1 MLIISDIAELE
12 EALRIHRRKFKHIS
26 LVPTMGNLHEGHLK
40 LVNQASEIS
49 DFVCVSIFVNPL
61 QFGPKEDYS
70 AYPRTL
76 DEDISQLENTNCSLL
91 FLPESKDL
99 LLNIRECKADPYLS
113 SILCGKTRTNHFDG
127 VVTIVNRLFELF
139 KPKSTYFG
147 EKDYQQLMII
157 KEFITRND
165 LNIRIEGI
173 STEREESGL
182 AKSSRNKYL
191 SNDEKEKAALIYKSL
206 CKARH
211 SILDLS
217 SLDQALEEAIELLEE
232 NSFKV
237 DYFEA
242 RSRVSLK
249 SSNDLE
255 DIILFCA
262 ATINNVR
269 LIDNLKV

>member
-1 MLIISDIAELE
+1 MLIISDIAELVE
-12 EALRIHRRKFKHIS
+12 VLRIDRREFKHLS

-76 DEDISQLENTNCSLL
+76 DEDISKLENTNCSLL

-99 LLNIRECKADPYLS
+99 LLNIQECKADPYLS

-165 LNIRIEGI
+165 LNIKIEGI

-191 SNDEKEKAALIYKSL
+191 SHDEKVKATLIYKSL
-206 CKARH
+206 CKVRK

-217 SLDQALEEAIELLEE
+217 SLDQALDEAIELLEE

-249 SSNDLE
+249 STNDLE
-255 DIILFCA
+255 EIILFCA

>member
-12 EALRIHRRKFKHIS
+12 EALRIHRREFKHLS

-76 DEDISQLENTNCSLL
+76 DEDISQLEHTNCSLL

-113 SILCGKTRTNHFDG
+113 SSLCGKTRTNHFDG

-165 LNIRIEGI
+165 LNIKIEGI

-191 SNDEKEKAALIYKSL
+191 SNDEKEKATLIYRSL
-206 CKARH
+206 CKVRQ
-211 SILDLS
+211 SILDSS
-217 SLDQALEEAIELLEE
+217 SLGQAICEAIELLEE

>member
-12 EALRIHRRKFKHIS
+12 EALRIHRREFKHLS

-76 DEDISQLENTNCSLL
+76 DEDISQLEKTNCSLL

-157 KEFITRND
+157 KEFVTRDD
-165 LNIRIEGI
+165 LNIKIEGI

-255 DIILFCA
+255 EIILFCA

>member
-12 EALRIHRRKFKHIS
+12 EALRIQRRKFKHIS

-40 LVNQASEIS
+40 LVNHASEIS

-76 DEDISQLENTNCSLL
+76 DEDISKLENTNCSLL

-165 LNIRIEGI
+165 LNIKIKGI

-191 SNDEKEKAALIYKSL
+191 SNHEKEKATLIYESL
-206 CKARH
+206 CKVRQ

>member
-12 EALRIHRRKFKHIS
+12 EALRIHRREFKHIS

-40 LVNQASEIS
+40 LVNQASKIS

-76 DEDISQLENTNCSLL
+76 DEDISKLENTICSLL
-91 FLPESKDL
+91 FHPESKDL
-99 LLNIRECKADPYLS
+99 LRNIRECKADPYLS

-157 KEFITRND
+157 KEFVTRHD
-165 LNIRIEGI
+165 LNIKIEGI

-191 SNDEKEKAALIYKSL
+191 SNDEKEKATLIYGSL
-206 CKARH
+206 CKVRQ
-211 SILDLS
+211 SILDSS
-217 SLDQALEEAIELLEE
+217 SLGQAICEAIELLEE

-242 RSRVSLK
+242 RSRESLK

>member
-12 EALRIHRRKFKHIS
+12 EALKIHRREFKHLS

-139 KPKSTYFG
+139 KPKSSYFG

-157 KEFITRND
+157 KEFITRYD

-255 DIILFCA
+255 EIILFCA

>member
-12 EALRIHRRKFKHIS
+12 EALRIHRREFKHLS

-61 QFGPKEDYS
+61 QFGPKEDFS

-76 DEDISQLENTNCSLL
+76 DEDISKLENTNCSLL

-165 LNIRIEGI
+165 LNIKIEGI
-173 STEREESGL
+173 STEREGSGL

-255 DIILFCA
+255 EIILFCA

>member
-12 EALRIHRRKFKHIS
+12 EALRIHRREFKHLS

-49 DFVCVSIFVNPL
+49 DFVCKVR
-61 QFGPKEDYS
+61 Q
-70 AYPRTL
+70 
-76 DEDISQLENTNCSLL
+76 
-91 FLPESKDL
+91 
-99 LLNIRECKADPYLS
+99 
-113 SILCGKTRTNHFDG
+113 
-127 VVTIVNRLFELF
+127 
-139 KPKSTYFG
+139 
-147 EKDYQQLMII
+147 
-157 KEFITRND
+157 
-165 LNIRIEGI
+165 
-173 STEREESGL
+173 
-182 AKSSRNKYL
+182 
-191 SNDEKEKAALIYKSL
+191 
-206 CKARH
+206 

-217 SLDQALEEAIELLEE
+217 SLDQAICEAIELLEE

>member
-1 MLIISDIAELE
+1 MLIISDTAELE

-70 AYPRTL
+70 TYPRTL
-76 DEDISQLENTNCSLL
+76 DEDISKLENTNCSLL

-99 LLNIRECKADPYLS
+99 LLNIRECKADPYFS
-113 SILCGKTRTNHFDG
+113 SILCGKTRANHFDG

-157 KEFITRND
+157 KEFVTRHD
-165 LNIRIEGI
+165 LNIKIEGI
-173 STEREESGL
+173 PTEREESGL

-191 SNDEKEKAALIYKSL
+191 SHDEKAKATLIYRSL
-206 CKARH
+206 CKVRQ

>member
-12 EALRIHRRKFKHIS
+12 EALKIHRREFKHLS

-76 DEDISQLENTNCSLL
+76 DEDISQLEKTNCSLL

-191 SNDEKEKAALIYKSL
+191 SHDEKAKATLIYRSL
-206 CKARH
+206 CKVRQ
-211 SILDLS
+211 SILDSS
-217 SLDQALEEAIELLEE
+217 SLDQALDEAIELLEE

-255 DIILFCA
+255 DVILFCA

>member
-12 EALRIHRRKFKHIS
+12 EALRIHRREFKHLS

-76 DEDISQLENTNCSLL
+76 DEDINQLENTNCSLL

-255 DIILFCA
+255 DVILFCA

>member
-1 MLIISDIAELE
+1 MLIISDTAELE

-70 AYPRTL
+70 TYPRTL
-76 DEDISQLENTNCSLL
+76 DEDISKLENTNCSLL

-99 LLNIRECKADPYLS
+99 LLNIRECKADPYFS
-113 SILCGKTRTNHFDG
+113 SILCGKTRANHFDG

-157 KEFITRND
+157 KEFVTRHD
-165 LNIRIEGI
+165 LNIKIEGI
-173 STEREESGL
+173 PTEREESGL

-191 SNDEKEKAALIYKSL
+191 SHDEKAKATLIYRSL
-206 CKARH
+206 CKVRQ
-211 SILDLS
+211 SILDSS
-217 SLDQALEEAIELLEE
+217 SLDQALDEAIELLEE

-255 DIILFCA
+255 DVILFCA

>member
-12 EALRIHRRKFKHIS
+12 EALRIHRREFKHIS

-127 VVTIVNRLFELF
+127 VVTIVNKLFELF

-147 EKDYQQLMII
+147 KKDYQQLMII
-157 KEFITRND
+157 KEFVTRHD
-165 LNIRIEGI
+165 LNIKIEGI

-191 SNDEKEKAALIYKSL
+191 SNDEKEKATLIYRSL
-206 CKARH
+206 CKVRQ
-211 SILDLS
+211 SILDSS
-217 SLDQALEEAIELLEE
+217 SLGQAICEAIELLEE

-242 RSRVSLK
+242 RSRVTLK

>member
-12 EALRIHRRKFKHIS
+12 EVLRIHRREFKHLS

-40 LVNQASEIS
+40 LVNKASEIS

-61 QFGPKEDYS
+61 QFGPEEDYID
-70 AYPRTL
+70 YPRTL
-76 DEDISQLENTNCSLL
+76 DEDISKLENTNCSLL

-113 SILCGKTRTNHFDG
+113 SILCGKTRANHFDG

-157 KEFITRND
+157 KEFVTRQD
-165 LNIRIEGI
+165 LNINIEGI
-173 STEREESGL
+173 STEREETGL

-191 SNDEKEKAALIYKSL
+191 SNDEKAKATLIYRSL
-206 CKARH
+206 CKVRQ

-217 SLDQALEEAIELLEE
+217 SLDQALDEAIELLEE

>member
-12 EALRIHRRKFKHIS
+12 EALKIHRREFKHLS

-76 DEDISQLENTNCSLL
+76 DEDISQLEKTNCSLL

-255 DIILFCA
+255 EIILFCA

>member
-12 EALRIHRRKFKHIS
+12 EALRIHRREFKHLS

-40 LVNQASEIS
+40 LVNKASEIS
-49 DFVCVSIFVNPL
+49 DFVCVTIFVNPL

-76 DEDISQLENTNCSLL
+76 DEDISKLENTNCSLL

-157 KEFITRND
+157 KEFVTRYD
-165 LNIRIEGI
+165 LNIKIEGI
-173 STEREESGL
+173 PTEREESGL

-191 SNDEKEKAALIYKSL
+191 SNDEKEKATLIYRSL
-206 CKARH
+206 CKVRQ

-255 DIILFCA
+255 EIILFCA

>member
-12 EALRIHRRKFKHIS
+12 EALKIHRREFKHLS

-76 DEDISQLENTNCSLL
+76 DEDISQLEKTNCSLL

-113 SILCGKTRTNHFDG
+113 SILCGKSRTNHFDG

-255 DIILFCA
+255 EIILFCA

>member
-12 EALRIHRRKFKHIS
+12 EALRIHRREFKHIS

-113 SILCGKTRTNHFDG
+113 SILCGKTRANHFDG

-206 CKARH
+206 CKVRQ

-255 DIILFCA
+255 EIILFCA

>member
-12 EALRIHRRKFKHIS
+12 EALRIHRREFKHIS

-40 LVNQASEIS
+40 LVNQASKIS

-76 DEDISQLENTNCSLL
+76 DEDISKLENTNCSLV

-99 LLNIRECKADPYLS
+99 LRNIRECKADPYLS

-157 KEFITRND
+157 KEFVTRHD
-165 LNIRIEGI
+165 LNIKIEGI

-255 DIILFCA
+255 EIILFCA

>member
-12 EALRIHRRKFKHIS
+12 EALKIHRREFKHLS

-113 SILCGKTRTNHFDG
+113 SILCGKSRTNHFDG

-255 DIILFCA
+255 EIILFCA

>member
-1 MLIISDIAELE
+1 MLIISHTAELE
-12 EALRIHRRKFKHIS
+12 EALRIYRREFKHIS

-40 LVNQASEIS
+40 LVNQASKIS

-76 DEDISQLENTNCSLL
+76 DEDISKLENTNCSLL

-99 LLNIRECKADPYLS
+99 LRNIRECKADPYLS

-157 KEFITRND
+157 KEFVTRHD
-165 LNIRIEGI
+165 LNIKIEGI

-191 SNDEKEKAALIYKSL
+191 SNDEKEKATLIYRSL
-206 CKARH
+206 CKVRQ
-211 SILDLS
+211 SILDSS
-217 SLDQALEEAIELLEE
+217 SLGQAICEAIELLEE

-249 SSNDLE
+249 V
-255 DIILFCA
+255 I
-262 ATINNVR
+262 
-269 LIDNLKV
+269 

>member
-12 EALRIHRRKFKHIS
+12 EALKIHRREFKHLS

-206 CKARH
+206 CKVRQ

-242 RSRVSLK
+242 RSRVTLK

>member
-12 EALRIHRRKFKHIS
+12 EALRIHRREFKHLS

-76 DEDISQLENTNCSLL
+76 DVDISKLENTNCSLL

-165 LNIRIEGI
+165 LNIKIEGI
-173 STEREESGL
+173 STEREGSGL

-191 SNDEKEKAALIYKSL
+191 SNDEKAKATLIYRSL
-206 CKARH
+206 CKVRQ

-249 SSNDLE
+249 STNDLE
-255 DIILFCA
+255 EIILFCA

>member
-1 MLIISDIAELE
+1 MLIISHTAELE
-12 EALRIHRRKFKHIS
+12 EALRIYRREFKHIS

-40 LVNQASEIS
+40 LVNQASKIS

-76 DEDISQLENTNCSLL
+76 DEDISKLENTNCSLL

-99 LLNIRECKADPYLS
+99 LRNIRECKADPYLS

-157 KEFITRND
+157 KEFVTRHD
-165 LNIRIEGI
+165 LNIKIEGI

-191 SNDEKEKAALIYKSL
+191 SNDEKEKATLIYRSL
-206 CKARH
+206 CKVRQ

-217 SLDQALEEAIELLEE
+217 SLDQAICEAIELLEE
-232 NSFKV
+232 NSFAV

>member
-12 EALRIHRRKFKHIS
+12 EALRIHRREFKHLS

-76 DEDISQLENTNCSLL
+76 DEDISKLENTNCSLL

-99 LLNIRECKADPYLS
+99 LLNIQECKADPYLS

-165 LNIRIEGI
+165 LNIKIEGI
-173 STEREESGL
+173 STEREGSGL

-191 SNDEKEKAALIYKSL
+191 SNDEKEKATLIYKSL
-206 CKARH
+206 CKVRQ

-217 SLDQALEEAIELLEE
+217 SLDQALDEAIELLEE

-249 SSNDLE
+249 STNDLE
-255 DIILFCA
+255 EIILFCA

>member
-12 EALRIHRRKFKHIS
+12 EALRIHRREFKHLS

-76 DEDISQLENTNCSLL
+76 DEDISQLEKTNCSLL

-99 LLNIRECKADPYLS
+99 LSNIRECKADSYLS

-139 KPKSTYFG
+139 KPQSTYFG
-147 EKDYQQLMII
+147 EKDYQQLIII
-157 KEFITRND
+157 KEFVTRHD
-165 LNIRIEGI
+165 LNIKIEGI

-191 SNDEKEKAALIYKSL
+191 SNDEKEKATLIYKSL
-206 CKARH
+206 CKVRQ

-217 SLDQALEEAIELLEE
+217 SLDQALDEAIELLEE

-255 DIILFCA
+255 EIILFCA

>member
-12 EALRIHRRKFKHIS
+12 EALRIHRREFKHLS

-40 LVNQASEIS
+40 LVNKASEIS

-61 QFGPKEDYS
+61 QFGPKEDYID
-70 AYPRTL
+70 YPRTL
-76 DEDISQLENTNCSLL
+76 DEDISKLEITNCSLL

-157 KEFITRND
+157 KEFVARHD
-165 LNIRIEGI
+165 LNINIEGI
-173 STEREESGL
+173 STEREETGL

-191 SNDEKEKAALIYKSL
+191 SNDEKEKASLIYRSL
-206 CKARH
+206 SKVRE

-217 SLDQALEEAIELLEE
+217 SLDQAICEAIELLEE

>member
-1 MLIISDIAELE
+1 MFIISDIAELE
-12 EALRIHRRKFKHIS
+12 EALRIHRREFKHLS

-76 DEDISQLENTNCSLL
+76 DEDIGQLENTNCSLL

-191 SNDEKEKAALIYKSL
+191 NNDEKEKATLIYRSL
-206 CKARH
+206 CKVRQ

-217 SLDQALEEAIELLEE
+217 SLDQAICEAIELLEE

-242 RSRVSLK
+242 RSRVTLK

>member
-1 MLIISDIAELE
+1 MLIISDTAELE

-70 AYPRTL
+70 TYPRTL
-76 DEDISQLENTNCSLL
+76 DEDISKLENTNCSLL

-99 LLNIRECKADPYLS
+99 LLNIRECKADPYFS
-113 SILCGKTRTNHFDG
+113 SILCGKTRANHFDG

-157 KEFITRND
+157 KEFVARDD
-165 LNIRIEGI
+165 LNIKIEGI

-191 SNDEKEKAALIYKSL
+191 SNDEKAKATLIYRSL
-206 CKARH
+206 CKVRQ

-217 SLDQALEEAIELLEE
+217 SLDQALDEAIELLEE

-255 DIILFCA
+255 DVILFGA

>member
-12 EALRIHRRKFKHIS
+12 EALRIHRREFKHLS

>member
-12 EALRIHRRKFKHIS
+12 EALRIHRREFKHIS

-40 LVNQASEIS
+40 LVNQACEIS

-113 SILCGKTRTNHFDG
+113 SILCGKSRTNHFDG

-206 CKARH
+206 CKVRQ

-255 DIILFCA
+255 EIILFCA